1 LTVVKA
7 VAAFRPYRDRM
18 KRASIVVA
26 LVAFAGAGVALA
38 AEAPPS
44 MTHHRCYVC
53 HSDRQ
58 ALAGPAFADIAAAYR
73 DTPNAAARI
82 ADVIRSGAVGG
93 GPWHMPPHPEISTRE
108 AQAMARYILS
118 LDPPPQARA
127 VKQTQ

>member
-1 LTVVKA
+1 
-7 VAAFRPYRDRM
+7 M
-18 KRASIVVA
+18 KRASIVTAIVA
-26 LVAFAGAGVALA
+26 LLGAGGAGVALA

-58 ALAGPAFADIAAAYR
+58 ALAGPAFADIAASWR

-82 ADVIRSGAVGG
+82 ADVIRSGAASG
-93 GPWHMPPHPEISTRE
+93 GPWHMPPHPEISPRE

-118 LDPPPQARA
+118 IPPAPKTRETRQAL
-127 VKQTQ
+127 

>member
-1 LTVVKA
+1 
-7 VAAFRPYRDRM
+7 M
-18 KRASIVVA
+18 KRASIVMAMAA
-26 LVAFAGAGVALA
+26 LLGAGVALA

-58 ALAGPAFADIAAAYR
+58 ALAGPAFADIAAAWR

-82 ADVIRSGAVGG
+82 ADVIRSGAASG

-118 LDPPPQARA
+118 IDPAAKKRDAKQAI
-127 VKQTQ
+127 